1 MMTFWPLLLRVLVY
15 RSNNIIPV
23 ASARQFKFQSPPRSI
38 KAAFQTSP
46 SSFIGIGRSNK
57 ERTKNIVSN
66 VKSCY
71 THNLVSN
78 QQHVQHCLLSITSSS
93 STSRLYSSDPLKT
106 LAGNDIYAAE
116 EVIKKS
122 RFIGFASHC
131 TSWGDAQS
139 ILGTIRK
146 EHPKSRHVC
155 FGFVSSSS
163 GSDSEGG
170 GVGVGTERCSDDGE
184 PTGTAGVPIL
194 SAIKG
199 EGLSDTICIIVR
211 YSGGIKLGAGGLI
224 RAYGGTSR
232 LVLRE
237 ATTMICI
244 PKCTIRL
251 STRTA
256 HSGAVYAAAAKYG
269 GVTSGETYNDRGELE
284 VTVTCDEEFGER
296 LKESLVD
303 ATRGGVMFIG

>member
-1 MMTFWPLLLRVLVY
+1 MTFWPLLLVY

-38 KAAFQTSP
+38 SIRAAFQTSP

-131 TSWGDAQS
+131 TSWGDTQS
-139 ILGTIRK
+139 ILETIRK

-199 EGLSDTICIIVR
+199 DGLSDTICIIVR
-211 YSGGIKLGAGGLI
+211 RTCTGRIYSGQISSGDGVKLLRRQSSDEDSTADASSDPISQLSGVFANRGVSRVALDLAVAYAGDIATLTGVPETLTVGDTLTTADNGSNDGPVI
-224 RAYGGTSR
+224 RAIMY
-232 LVLRE
+232 
-237 ATTMICI
+237 
-244 PKCTIRL
+244 
-251 STRTA
+251 
-256 HSGAVYAAAAKYG
+256 
-269 GVTSGETYNDRGELE
+269 
-284 VTVTCDEEFGER
+284 
-296 LKESLVD
+296 SL
-303 ATRGGVMFIG
+303 